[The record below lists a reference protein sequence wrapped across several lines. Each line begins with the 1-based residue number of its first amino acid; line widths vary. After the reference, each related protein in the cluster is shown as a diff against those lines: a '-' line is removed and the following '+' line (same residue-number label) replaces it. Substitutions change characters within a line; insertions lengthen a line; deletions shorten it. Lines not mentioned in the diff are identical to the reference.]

1 VQNILQIVLTSKR
14 AAQAH
19 CLSVEAF
26 HLWPIL
32 SCFRYRSQLEAMAS
46 SIIPPGSTIRR
57 AESSVQTRPTGL
69 AACAAALHSIGRQ
82 QSRVAPP
89 MPSTPAGASVPGP
102 QQPFNPRAEDEV
114 KASNIVE
121 WAHSFVAP
129 PRMKPKDRPAWMILD
144 IDPRKGPSKGDFPDP
159 HCWPSMKKVTPN
171 ATRQARA
178 RIVQSPISF
187 TWQRR

>member
-1 VQNILQIVLTSKR
+1 
-14 AAQAH
+14 
-19 CLSVEAF
+19 
-26 HLWPIL
+26 
-32 SCFRYRSQLEAMAS
+32 MAS

-69 AACAAALHSIGRQ
+69 AACAAALHSTGRQ

-89 MPSTPAGASVPGP
+89 MPSTPARASVLDP

-129 PRMKPKDRPAWMILD
+129 PRMKPKDRPAWMIPD

-171 ATRQARA
+171 AIQASKGKDCSKPNQFHPVEK
-178 RIVQSPISF
+178 IVYF
-187 TWQRR
+187 VHWHFFY

>member
-1 VQNILQIVLTSKR
+1 
-14 AAQAH
+14 
-19 CLSVEAF
+19 
-26 HLWPIL
+26 
-32 SCFRYRSQLEAMAS
+32 MAS

-69 AACAAALHSIGRQ
+69 AACAAALHSTGRQ

-89 MPSTPAGASVPGP
+89 MPSTPAGASVPDP

-129 PRMKPKDRPAWMILD
+129 PRMKPKDRPAWMIPD
-144 IDPRKGPSKGDFPDP
+144 IAPRKGPSKGDFPDP

-171 ATRQARA
+171 AIQASKGKDCSKPNQFHLA
-178 RIVQSPISF
+178 EKIVYF
-187 TWQRR
+187 VHWQFFYGELVPVINCPSVAL